1 MINIVGLNKQQL
13 KGFTTSEDFHQFP
26 FAPISAL
33 REISHINNPRA
44 KEEDI
49 LLFLAYED
57 DELAGYFGILPDD
70 VTLASGEKIHFGW
83 LSTLYVSEKFRGM
96 NIAPQLLFSAEK
108 AYSKNLIVTEFTP
121 SAERLYRKIGMF
133 TELPVKRAIRYYFK
147 SNLAELLPFKKPV
160 FEKNKKWLKLFD
172 NVVNTFTPYLS
183 SGKNHLYKISKSADQ
198 DLDKYIS
205 KQKKNPI
212 GRSSQEF
219 RWMMDFPWLSKDKE
233 QPNYLFSS
241 YSKDYEMFWVSVYQ
255 HQEVVATMLCSAR
268 NGHLKILYHFGNTQL
283 ISDVIPK
290 VIKTY
295 KVKMMTIYDEQLNSS
310 ISKTKSV
317 KALYKRPLERKY
329 LIHKNFKEKLG
340 KDFDFRFT
348 DGDGDFSFT

>member
-1 MINIVGLNKQQL
+1 
-13 KGFTTSEDFHQFP
+13 
-26 FAPISAL
+26 
-33 REISHINNPRA
+33 
-44 KEEDI
+44 
-49 LLFLAYED
+49 
-57 DELAGYFGILPDD
+57 
-70 VTLASGEKIHFGW
+70 
-83 LSTLYVSEKFRGM
+83 
-96 NIAPQLLFSAEK
+96 
-108 AYSKNLIVTEFTP
+108 
-121 SAERLYRKIGMF
+121 
-133 TELPVKRAIRYYFK
+133 
-147 SNLAELLPFKKPV
+147 
-160 FEKNKKWLKLFD
+160 
-172 NVVNTFTPYLS
+172 
-183 SGKNHLYKISKSADQ
+183 
-198 DLDKYIS
+198 
-205 KQKKNPI
+205 
-212 GRSSQEF
+212 
-219 RWMMDFPWLSKDKE
+219 MMDFPWLSKDKE